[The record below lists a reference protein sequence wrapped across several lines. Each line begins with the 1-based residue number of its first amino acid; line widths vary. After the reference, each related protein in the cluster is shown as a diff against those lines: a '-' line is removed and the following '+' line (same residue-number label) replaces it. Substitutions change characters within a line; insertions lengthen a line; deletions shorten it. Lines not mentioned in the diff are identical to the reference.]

1 MSSNKRNRATNFSFE
16 EKELLLKYAIE
27 NKSVLENKVSN
38 SVSWKD
44 KNQCWLKISE
54 AYNSTTSG
62 CPRDATSLRLK
73 YEGLKRLLR
82 GSKSNLFKT
91 GGGPHENDYT
101 CSSELEKQLYNIIQ
115 LSVEGLPSKFDSDAV
130 VNISNI
136 DEEHEVENEIIDESA
151 VDMFAQYDFVFDNN
165 NEDLSTIIV
174 GQSDKGMEKEPTVEK
189 NWAPI
194 DSTKLLKSTGKHQKL
209 NTTGNL
215 KRKNHSQASVSEKFT
230 LLAEKKME
238 LIEMQKSMLT
248 IELEFLKNKH
258 ALELNLLELDI
269 SLKKQK
275 LDNDRK

>member
-1 MSSNKRNRATNFSFE
+1 MSSNKRNRATNFTFE

-151 VDMFAQYDFVFDNN
+151 VDMFAQYDFVFNNN

-194 DSTKLLKSTGKHQKL
+194 DFTKLLKSTGKHQKL
-209 NTTGNL
+209 NT
-215 KRKNHSQASVSEKFT
+215 K
-230 LLAEKKME
+230 KKME

-248 IELEFLKNKH
+248 TELEFLKNKH
-258 ALELNLLELDI
+258 ALELKLLELDV